1 MPHCV
6 LSEPGHRL
14 TRYCR
19 SGSMVSMRTLQGSI
33 ISWGRFGLIATLL
46 TACATAG
53 DPLTSH
59 TEFDTMVP
67 GWEYK
72 YALDWKVQPAQD
84 GTSLVYGR
92 VSSKY
97 GEFAGS
103 FRVLGMAVDSSGKV
117 IGQRIGLVPGG
128 VPGFAS
134 VYFEVGPLP
143 AAASYRVTVWDYDT
157 LYGRRKVN

>member
-1 MPHCV
+1 MKAV
-6 LSEPGHRL
+6 R
-14 TRYCR
+14 R
-19 SGSMVSMRTLQGSI
+19 STVA
-33 ISWGRFGLIATLL
+33 WVGLLAIAILAS
-46 TACATAG
+46 ACATASN
-53 DPLTSH
+53 PLTSP
-59 TEFDTMVP
+59 TEFDSMVP

-72 YALDWKVQPAQD
+72 YALDWTVAPAPD

-92 VSSKY
+92 VTSKY

-134 VYFEVGPLP
+134 VYFQVGPL
-143 AAASYRVTVWDYDT
+143 AAAPSYRVTVWDYYTVQDR
-157 LYGRRKVN
+157 GKVQ